1 MKRKTLIRTGLLF
14 MAAVLFTA
22 CSSNDD
28 NKENNGT
35 DDGKKVNIA
44 KAVTF
49 KVDFADYNAEQE
61 VGVTRAGNQE
71 EKIGRQ
77 VIGLGNGILAQCTLQ
92 RDTTKQLKTI
102 ATRAL
107 PDDTYTMLAYDVATH
122 TLRGELIGNVVG
134 GVFRYSSFGAIEI
147 PAGTYDFVLFNSKVS
162 RSGNLLT
169 VTRVNAG
176 DALIGRTTGK
186 VIPASPY
193 NQLVTFTMK
202 HVAAKVKVKLTGYMQ
217 FSAGIK
223 ATLASVNATDVP
235 SSSIYDASTGTW
247 SLGTGAATTDN
258 LTYGGSQ
265 FGGAI
270 TPGLGRTS
278 FIAASSEDAFF
289 MPSTDVSKL
298 KLTFTA
304 GTIYNQNMTNTSL
317 TFAPKTPLQL
327 DQNGSYVLNVKLMY
341 RFLYLMSDG
350 TRGFIDKT
358 TFGGGTKTPIAVV
371 VSQSRHMAVALENA
385 GGADAT
391 YAWTSMSY
399 ATWHGTFPG
408 KVNLWFLHNKTVL
421 NEDINISFF
430 VLENGNSVTWDAAES
445 RDNTTIKGNDT
456 RFPAFYAAGH
466 YTPTLPTGVNLTGKM
481 VGKKWYLAALGE
493 WKYVCS
499 ALGFGETAD
508 LLTNKN
514 TCRWQATLAHAAFTQ
529 VGGTSIVAKKIYW
542 SSTELKFLPR
552 PDCCRLGAALDL
564 SHLPVR
570 IYFGGGRYN
579 TMKELNQG
587 YTVRPFIIYD
597 E

>member
-14 MAAVLFTA
+14 IAAVLFTA

-44 KAVTF
+44 NAVTF
-49 KVDFADYNAEQE
+49 KVDFADYNAERE

-169 VTRVNAG
+169 VTRANAG

-186 VIPASPY
+186 VIPASPQH
-193 NQLVTFTMK
+193 QLVSFTMK
-202 HVAAKVKVKLTGYMQ
+202 HVAAKVKVKLTGYMK
-217 FSAGIK
+217 FSGIA

-258 LTYGGSQ
+258 LTYGVSQ
-265 FGGAI
+265 NGPLIPRVGYLQVA
-270 TPGLGRTS
+270 TAT
-278 FIAASSEDAFF
+278 EDAFF

-304 GTIYNQNMTNTSL
+304 GTIYNQNMTNASL
-317 TFAPKTPLQL
+317 TFAPKTALQL
-327 DQNGSYVLNVKLMY
+327 EQNGSYVLNVNLMY

-371 VSQSRHMAVALENA
+371 VSQSKHLAVALEDA
-385 GGADAT
+385 GGGTKYRWTTRAYDRPAGNFYNLSNKSHYLP
-391 YAWTSMSY
+391 YASFNY
-399 ATWHGTFPG
+399 AQAYAMEGG
-408 KVNLWFLHNKTVL
+408 YA
-421 NEDINISFF
+421 
-430 VLENGNSVTWDAAES
+430 VTWDAAAS
-445 RDNTTIKGNDT
+445 RDNTTIKGDRT
-456 RFPAFYAAGH
+456 DFPAFYAAGH

-481 VGKKWYLAALGE
+481 VGKKWFLPAFGE
-493 WKYVCS
+493 WKYVYT
-499 ALGFGETAD
+499 ALGFGDPAR
-508 LLTNKN
+508 LIGPSV
-514 TCRWQATLAHAAFTQ
+514 RWSGVLANSAFTQ
-529 VGGTSIVAKKIYW
+529 VGGGSLIDINAYRWTCLETVEHDGLTCFYIPTINHPGNV
-542 SSTELKFLPR
+542 
-552 PDCCRLGAALDL
+552 
-564 SHLPVR
+564 VR
-570 IYFGGGRYN
+570 IRLMNSIYSAVC
-579 TMKELNQG
+579 L
-587 YTVRPFIIYD
+587 VRPFIIYD

>member
-1 MKRKTLIRTGLLF
+1 MKIKRLTDCFLLLL
-14 MAAVLFTA
+14 AAGILAA

-61 VGVTRAGNQE
+61 VGVTRAGKQE

-107 PDDTYTMLAYDVATH
+107 PDDTYTMLAYDHTTH
-122 TLRGELIGNVVG
+122 AFCGTMSGTVTGGN
-134 GVFRYSSFGAIEI
+134 FRYAGYESIEI

-169 VTRVNAG
+169 VTRANAG

-202 HVAAKVKVKLTGYMQ
+202 HVAAKVKVKLTGYMK
-217 FSAGIK
+217 FSAGIA

-247 SLGTGAATTDN
+247 SLGTGAATSDA
-258 LTYGGSQ
+258 LTYGASQ
-265 FGGAI
+265 FGPMI
-270 TPGLGRTS
+270 PQFGRLEVAT
-278 FIAASSEDAFF
+278 ATEDAFF

-327 DQNGSYVLNVKLMY
+327 DQNGSYVLNINLMY

-350 TRGFIDKT
+350 SRGLIDKT

-371 VSQSRHMAVALENA
+371 VSRSKHLAVALENA
-385 GGADAT
+385 GGGTKYRWTNRAYEWGGGFGGSGGYYRSNKSHYLPRVSFNYTQAYT
-391 YAWTSMSY
+391 MEGGYA
-399 ATWHGTFPG
+399 
-408 KVNLWFLHNKTVL
+408 
-421 NEDINISFF
+421 
-430 VLENGNSVTWDAAES
+430 VTWDAAAS
-445 RDNTTIKGNDT
+445 RDNTTIKGDRT
-456 RFPAFYAAGH
+456 DFPAFYAAGH

-481 VGKKWYLAALGE
+481 VGKKWFLAAPGE
-493 WKYVCS
+493 WRYVYT
-499 ALGFGETAD
+499 ALGFGDPAQLTKATA
-508 LLTNKN
+508 
-514 TCRWQATLAHAAFTQ
+514 RWSAPLANSAFIQ
-529 VGGTSIVAKKIYW
+529 VGGSRIGPYHWTSLEVVESDGLICGYVSAINCGYNAIQLLPTRNIY
-542 SSTELKFLPR
+542 SDICL
-552 PDCCRLGAALDL
+552 
-564 SHLPVR
+564 
-570 IYFGGGRYN
+570 
-579 TMKELNQG
+579 
-587 YTVRPFIIYD
+587 VRPFIIYD

>member
-14 MAAVLFTA
+14 IAAVLFTA
-22 CSSNDD
+22 CSSSNDD

-169 VTRVNAG
+169 VTRANAG

-202 HVAAKVKVKLTGYMQ
+202 HVAAKVKVKLTGYTP
-217 FSAGIK
+217 FSAGIA

-258 LTYGGSQ
+258 LTYGASQ
-265 FGGAI
+265 NGTMIPQLGTPQVATAI
-270 TPGLGRTS
+270 
-278 FIAASSEDAFF
+278 EDAFF

-304 GTIYNQNMTNTSL
+304 GTIYNQNMMNTSL
-317 TFAPKTPLQL
+317 TFTPKTPLQL

-385 GGADAT
+385 GGGTKYRWTDRAYDWNIGMGHGYYCSNKSHYLHRTSPYNFTQA
-391 YAWTSMSY
+391 YAMEGGY
-399 ATWHGTFPG
+399 A
-408 KVNLWFLHNKTVL
+408 
-421 NEDINISFF
+421 
-430 VLENGNSVTWDAAES
+430 VTWDAAAS
-445 RDNTTIKGNDT
+445 RDNTTIKANRTD
-456 RFPAFYAAGH
+456 FPAFYAAGH

-481 VGKKWYLAALGE
+481 VGKKWFLPAPGE
-493 WKYVCS
+493 WRYVYT
-499 ALGFGETAD
+499 ALGFGDPAQ
-508 LLTNKN
+508 LTKSAA
-514 TCRWQATLAHAAFTQ
+514 RWSGTLANSAFMQ
-529 VGGTSIVAKKIYW
+529 VGGSHINAYQWTTLETPIAADLNCGYVTAINCGYGAIALNPYMNIY
-542 SSTELKFLPR
+542 SAVCL
-552 PDCCRLGAALDL
+552 
-564 SHLPVR
+564 
-570 IYFGGGRYN
+570 
-579 TMKELNQG
+579 
-587 YTVRPFIIYD
+587 VRPFIIYD

>member
-1 MKRKTLIRTGLLF
+1 MKIKRLTDCFLLLL
-14 MAAVLFTA
+14 AAGMLVA

-77 VIGLGNGILAQCTLQ
+77 ILDLGNGILAQCTLQ

-169 VTRVNAG
+169 VTRANAG

-202 HVAAKVKVKLTGYMQ
+202 HVAAKVKVKLTGYM
-217 FSAGIK
+217 AP
-223 ATLASVNATDVP
+223 SVTTKLESINTTDVP

-247 SLGTGAATTDN
+247 SLGTGAATSDN
-258 LTYGGSQ
+258 LTYGTSQ
-265 FGGAI
+265 
-270 TPGLGRTS
+270 
-278 FIAASSEDAFF
+278 AAPYIGKPNVYTISNEAFF

-298 KLTFTA
+298 KLTFTGGKVYKQDVTGA
-304 GTIYNQNMTNTSL
+304 SMVFT
-317 TFAPKTPLQL
+317 PKTPLQL
-327 DQNGSYVLNVKLMY
+327 DMNGSYVLNVKLYY

-350 TRGFIDKT
+350 TTGFIDKT
-358 TFGGGTKTPIAVV
+358 TFGDAPAATAKTPIAVV
-371 VSQSRHMAVALENA
+371 LSQTKHMAMALKDANNGTRLAWCSNSSWAYQRTSVHTVSNPQAAISTAPTSGFDETWNASYSTIGVKASNSNLYAFNVAVNYNPGVTYTGTPALQWYLPSLSDWAVAFEVLGHCNKSDFAQVSQNYHWDVILFRLAFLQTGNA
-385 GGADAT
+385 E
-391 YAWTSMSY
+391 
-399 ATWHGTFPG
+399 
-408 KVNLWFLHNKTVL
+408 TVV
-421 NEDINISFF
+421 DRS
-430 VLENGNSVTWDAAES
+430 
-445 RDNTTIKGNDT
+445 
-456 RFPAFYAAGH
+456 
-466 YTPTLPTGVNLTGKM
+466 
-481 VGKKWYLAALGE
+481 
-493 WKYVCS
+493 
-499 ALGFGETAD
+499 
-508 LLTNKN
+508 
-514 TCRWQATLAHAAFTQ
+514 
-529 VGGTSIVAKKIYW
+529 YW
-542 SSTELKFLPR
+542 SSTEFTDPKHVGVVR
-552 PDCCRLGAALDL
+552 RGVYIRLFKSDDLD
-564 SHLPVR
+564 SHKLYVHRVR
-570 IYFGGGRYN
+570 AFVKY
-579 TMKELNQG
+579 
-587 YTVRPFIIYD
+587 
-597 E
+597 

>member
-14 MAAVLFTA
+14 MAAVLLTA

-122 TLRGELIGNVVG
+122 TLRGELVGNVVG

-169 VTRVNAG
+169 VTRANAG

-202 HVAAKVKVKLTGYMQ
+202 HVAAKVKVKLTGYTS
-217 FSAGIK
+217 FPAGIA

-247 SLGTGAATTDN
+247 SLGTGAATTNN

-265 FGGAI
+265 QGPLIPQVGWFQVA
-270 TPGLGRTS
+270 TAT
-278 FIAASSEDAFF
+278 EDAFF

-298 KLTFTA
+298 KLSFTA
-304 GTIYNQNMTNTSL
+304 GSIYNLNVAGKSL

-341 RFLYLMSDG
+341 NFLYLMSDG
-350 TRGFIDKT
+350 TRGLIDKT

-371 VSQSRHMAVALENA
+371 VSQSKHLAVALEDA
-385 GGADAT
+385 GGGTKYLWSNRAYEFSAGFGGGHGYYRSNKSHYLPRASFN
-391 YAWTSMSY
+391 YAQAY
-399 ATWHGTFPG
+399 AMEGG
-408 KVNLWFLHNKTVL
+408 YA
-421 NEDINISFF
+421 
-430 VLENGNSVTWDAAES
+430 VTWDAAAS
-445 RDNTTIKGNDT
+445 RDNTTIKGDRT
-456 RFPAFYAAGH
+456 DFPAFYAAGH

-481 VGKKWYLAALGE
+481 VGKKWFLPAPGE
-493 WKYVCS
+493 WRYVYT
-499 ALGFGETAD
+499 ALGFGDPAQ
-508 LLTNKN
+508 LTKSSAL
-514 TCRWQATLAHAAFTQ
+514 WSGTLANSAFMQ
-529 VGGTSIVAKKIYW
+529 VGGSPIRGNNYYWTCLETVRSDGLKCDLLVAIRCTFNLISLLPTKSIYSDVC
-542 SSTELKFLPR
+542 L
-552 PDCCRLGAALDL
+552 
-564 SHLPVR
+564 
-570 IYFGGGRYN
+570 
-579 TMKELNQG
+579 
-587 YTVRPFIIYD
+587 VRPFIIYD

>member
-92 RDTTKQLKTI
+92 RDTTKRLKTI

-169 VTRVNAG
+169 VTRANAG

-202 HVAAKVKVKLTGYMQ
+202 HVAAKVKVKLTGYMP
-217 FSAGIK
+217 FSGIA
-223 ATLASVNATDVP
+223 ATLAPVNATDVP

-247 SLGTGAATTDN
+247 SLGTGAATSDA
-258 LTYGGSQ
+258 LTYGASQDGSMIPQ
-265 FGGAI
+265 
-270 TPGLGRTS
+270 LGKPQVAT
-278 FIAASSEDAFF
+278 ATEDAFF

-327 DQNGSYVLNVKLMY
+327 DQNGSYVLNINLMY

-371 VSQSRHMAVALENA
+371 VSQSKHLAVALENA
-385 GGADAT
+385 GGGTKYRWTNRAYDWNTGMGGHGYYCSNKSHYLHRTSPYNYTQA
-391 YAWTSMSY
+391 YAMEGGY
-399 ATWHGTFPG
+399 A
-408 KVNLWFLHNKTVL
+408 
-421 NEDINISFF
+421 
-430 VLENGNSVTWDAAES
+430 VTWDAAAS
-445 RDNTTIKGNDT
+445 RDNTTIKANRTD
-456 RFPAFYAAGH
+456 FPAFYAAGH

-481 VGKKWYLAALGE
+481 VGKKWFLAAPGE
-493 WKYVCS
+493 WKYVYT
-499 ALGFGETAD
+499 ALGFGDPAR
-508 LLTNKN
+508 LTIGGGH
-514 TCRWQATLAHAAFTQ
+514 WSGTLVNSAFMQ
-529 VGGTSIVAKKIYW
+529 VGGSVIGGAPQWTTLETPIAANLNCAYVVAISSGYNIMVLKPYMIIY
-542 SSTELKFLPR
+542 SDVCL
-552 PDCCRLGAALDL
+552 
-564 SHLPVR
+564 
-570 IYFGGGRYN
+570 
-579 TMKELNQG
+579 
-587 YTVRPFIIYD
+587 VRPFIIYD

>member
-14 MAAVLFTA
+14 MAAALFTA

-49 KVDFADYNAEQE
+49 KVDFADYNVEQE

-169 VTRVNAG
+169 VTRANAG
-176 DALIGRTTGK
+176 DALIGRVTEHT
-186 VIPASPY
+186 ITATPY
-193 NQLVTFTMK
+193 HQTVNFILK
-202 HVAAKVKVKLTGYMQ
+202 HVAAKVKVKLTGYMN
-217 FSAGIK
+217 FSGVA

-247 SLGTGAATTDN
+247 SLGTGAATNDA
-258 LTYGGSQ
+258 LTYGASQ
-265 FGGAI
+265 DGPMI
-270 TPGLGRTS
+270 PQLGKPQVAT
-278 FIAASSEDAFF
+278 ATEDAFF

-304 GTIYNQNMTNTSL
+304 GTIYNQSMTNTSL

-327 DQNGSYVLNVKLMY
+327 DQNGSYVLNINLMY

-371 VSQSRHMAVALENA
+371 VSRSKHLAIALENA
-385 GGADAT
+385 GGGTEYLWTNRAYDDFGAGLYYHSNKSHYLPRASFNYT
-391 YAWTSMSY
+391 QAYAMEGGY
-399 ATWHGTFPG
+399 A
-408 KVNLWFLHNKTVL
+408 
-421 NEDINISFF
+421 I
-430 VLENGNSVTWDAAES
+430 TWDAAAS
-445 RDNTTIKGNDT
+445 RDNTTIKGDRT
-456 RFPAFYAAGH
+456 DFPAFYAAGH

-481 VGKKWYLAALGE
+481 VGKKWFLAAPGE
-493 WKYVCS
+493 WRYVYT
-499 ALGFGETAD
+499 ALGFGDPAQ
-508 LLTNKN
+508 LTKPVVH
-514 TCRWQATLAHAAFTQ
+514 WSGALANSAFIQ
-529 VGGTSIVAKKIYW
+529 VGGSHIIGFYWTTLETVESDGLRCYYISAMRCTYNAILLVLTRNIY
-542 SSTELKFLPR
+542 SGVCL
-552 PDCCRLGAALDL
+552 
-564 SHLPVR
+564 
-570 IYFGGGRYN
+570 
-579 TMKELNQG
+579 
-587 YTVRPFIIYD
+587 VRPFIIYD

>member
-14 MAAVLFTA
+14 MAAVLLTA

-169 VTRVNAG
+169 VTRANAG

-202 HVAAKVKVKLTGYMQ
+202 HVAAKVKVKLSGYMG
-217 FSAGIK
+217 FSAGIA

-247 SLGTGAATTDN
+247 SLGTGAATTNN
-258 LTYGGSQ
+258 LTYGVSQ
-265 FGGAI
+265 QGPLIPQVGWLQVATAI
-270 TPGLGRTS
+270 
-278 FIAASSEDAFF
+278 EDAFF

-304 GTIYNQNMTNTSL
+304 GTIYNQSMTNTSL

-341 RFLYLMSDG
+341 NFLYLMSDG
-350 TRGFIDKT
+350 TRGLIDKT

-371 VSQSRHMAVALENA
+371 VSRSKHLAVALEDA
-385 GGADAT
+385 GGGTKYLWTNRAYEWST
-391 YAWTSMSY
+391 GWGGHGYYRSNKSHYLPHTPFNYAQAY
-399 ATWHGTFPG
+399 AMEGG
-408 KVNLWFLHNKTVL
+408 YA
-421 NEDINISFF
+421 
-430 VLENGNSVTWDAAES
+430 VTWDAAAS
-445 RDNTTIKGNDT
+445 RDNTTIKGDRT
-456 RFPAFYAAGH
+456 DFPAFYAAGH

-481 VGKKWYLAALGE
+481 VGKKWFLPAPGE
-493 WKYVCS
+493 WRYVYT
-499 ALGFGETAD
+499 ALGFGDPAQ
-508 LLTNKN
+508 LTKSIVH
-514 TCRWQATLAHAAFTQ
+514 WSGTLANSAFMQ
-529 VGGTSIVAKKIYW
+529 VGGSPIRGNGYYWTCLETVRSDGLKCDNLVAIRCTYGSITLIPTKNIY
-542 SSTELKFLPR
+542 SDVCF
-552 PDCCRLGAALDL
+552 
-564 SHLPVR
+564 
-570 IYFGGGRYN
+570 
-579 TMKELNQG
+579 
-587 YTVRPFIIYD
+587 VRPFIIYD

>member
-1 MKRKTLIRTGLLF
+1 MKIKRLTDCFLLLL
-14 MAAVLFTA
+14 AAGMLVA

-122 TLRGELIGNVVG
+122 TLRGELVGNVVG

-169 VTRVNAG
+169 VTRANAG

-202 HVAAKVKVKLTGYMQ
+202 HVAAKVKVKLTGYMP
-217 FSAGIK
+217 ATGVT

-235 SSSIYDASTGTW
+235 SSSVYDASTGTW
-247 SLGTGAATTDN
+247 SLGTGAATSDA
-258 LTYGGSQ
+258 LTYGVSQ
-265 FGGAI
+265 QSPI
-270 TPGLGRTS
+270 IPGVGRTYTANS
-278 FIAASSEDAFF
+278 TEDAFF

-298 KLTFTA
+298 KLSFTA
-304 GTIYNQNMTNTSL
+304 GNIYNLNVAGKSL

-327 DQNGSYVLNVKLMY
+327 DQNGSYVLNINLMY

-350 TRGFIDKT
+350 STGFIEKT
-358 TFGGGTKTPIAVV
+358 TFGGAPAATAKTPIAVV
-371 VSQSRHMAVALENA
+371 ISQSKHMAVAL
-385 GGADAT
+385 
-391 YAWTSMSY
+391 
-399 ATWHGTFPG
+399 
-408 KVNLWFLHNKTVL
+408 KTV
-421 NEDINISFF
+421 N
-430 VLENGNSVTWDAAES
+430 NGALMGWCDNDYYSTRANTYSYPTKAAAAAGPSGFEETWNAAYS
-445 RDNTTIKGNDT
+445 KVGVKANNGYYY
-456 RFPAFYAAGH
+456 AFYAAAH
-466 YTPTLPTGVNLTGKM
+466 YDPGITYTGTPALQ
-481 VGKKWYLAALGE
+481 WYLPSMSDWAVAHE
-493 WKYVCS
+493 V
-499 ALGFGETAD
+499 LGFGD
-508 LLTNKN
+508 KSVF
-514 TCRWQATLAHAAFTQ
+514 ATTGTWYTGLFSSAFIQ
-529 VGGTSIVAKKIYW
+529 VGANITPDGGAMAQGFWTSTEATSISHIFGVYIAGNNFSSRTFAKSATVDK
-542 SSTELKFLPR
+542 KRVLPF
-552 PDCCRLGAALDL
+552 
-564 SHLPVR
+564 VK
-570 IYFGGGRYN
+570 Y
-579 TMKELNQG
+579 
-587 YTVRPFIIYD
+587 
-597 E
+597 

>member
-1 MKRKTLIRTGLLF
+1 MKIKRLTDCFLLLL
-14 MAAVLFTA
+14 AAGMLVA

-169 VTRVNAG
+169 VTRANAG

-202 HVAAKVKVKLTGYMQ
+202 HVAAKVKVKLTGYMG
-217 FSAGIK
+217 FSGIA

-258 LTYGGSQ
+258 LTYGASQ
-265 FGGAI
+265 NGTMIPQLGTPQVATAI
-270 TPGLGRTS
+270 
-278 FIAASSEDAFF
+278 EDAFF

-304 GTIYNQNMTNTSL
+304 GTIYNQNMMNTSL
-317 TFAPKTPLQL
+317 TFTPKTPLQL

-385 GGADAT
+385 GGGTKYRWTDRAYDWNIGMGHGYYCSNKSHYLHRTSPYNFTQA
-391 YAWTSMSY
+391 YAMEGGY
-399 ATWHGTFPG
+399 A
-408 KVNLWFLHNKTVL
+408 
-421 NEDINISFF
+421 
-430 VLENGNSVTWDAAES
+430 VTWDAAAS
-445 RDNTTIKGNDT
+445 RDNTTIKANRTD
-456 RFPAFYAAGH
+456 FPAFYAAGH

-481 VGKKWYLAALGE
+481 VGKKWFLPAPGE
-493 WKYVCS
+493 WRYVYT
-499 ALGFGETAD
+499 ALGFGDPAQ
-508 LLTNKN
+508 LTKSAA
-514 TCRWQATLAHAAFTQ
+514 RWSGTLANSAFMQ
-529 VGGTSIVAKKIYW
+529 VGGSHINAYQWTTLETPIAADLNCGYVTAINCGYGAIALNPYMNIY
-542 SSTELKFLPR
+542 SAVCL
-552 PDCCRLGAALDL
+552 
-564 SHLPVR
+564 
-570 IYFGGGRYN
+570 
-579 TMKELNQG
+579 
-587 YTVRPFIIYD
+587 VRPFIIYD

>member
-1 MKRKTLIRTGLLF
+1 MKIKRLTDCFLLLL
-14 MAAVLFTA
+14 AAGILAA

-44 KAVTF
+44 NAVTF

-77 VIGLGNGILAQCTLQ
+77 ILDLGNGILAQCTLQ

-102 ATRAL
+102 ATRTL
-107 PDDTYTMLAYDVATH
+107 PDDTYTMLAYDHTTH
-122 TLRGELIGNVVG
+122 AFCGTMSGTVTGGN
-134 GVFRYSSFGAIEI
+134 FRYAGYESIEI

-169 VTRVNAG
+169 VTRANAG

-202 HVAAKVKVKLTGYMQ
+202 HVAAKVKVKLTGYMK
-217 FSAGIK
+217 FSGIA

-247 SLGTGAATTDN
+247 SLGTSAATNDA
-258 LTYGGSQ
+258 LTYGASQLQAVIPNVGSLSV
-265 FGGAI
+265 A
-270 TPGLGRTS
+270 TAT
-278 FIAASSEDAFF
+278 EDAFF

-327 DQNGSYVLNVKLMY
+327 DQNGSYVLNVNLMY

-350 TRGFIDKT
+350 TRGLIDKT

-371 VSQSRHMAVALENA
+371 VSRSKHLAVALEDA
-385 GGADAT
+385 GGGTKYRWTNRAYDYTSGWLGSAKGYYRSNKSHYLPRASYNYT
-391 YAWTSMSY
+391 QAYAMEGGY
-399 ATWHGTFPG
+399 A
-408 KVNLWFLHNKTVL
+408 
-421 NEDINISFF
+421 
-430 VLENGNSVTWDAAES
+430 VTWDAAAS
-445 RDNTTIKGNDT
+445 RDNTTIKGDRT
-456 RFPAFYAAGH
+456 DFPAFYAAGH

-481 VGKKWYLAALGE
+481 VGKKWFLPALGDM
-493 WKYVCS
+493 KYIYT
-499 ALGFGETAD
+499 ALGLGD
-508 LLTNKN
+508 PSLLTTWNQVVYN
-514 TCRWQATLAHAAFTQ
+514 GFLANAAFVQ
-529 VGGTSIVAKKIYW
+529 VGGSLMIQGFPVYW
-542 SSTELKFLPR
+542 TSTELYNGNVGEYAIGIRFRQRFTLEKSTAVNFFLR
-552 PDCCRLGAALDL
+552 ANL
-564 SHLPVR
+564 
-570 IYFGGGRYN
+570 
-579 TMKELNQG
+579 
-587 YTVRPFIIYD
+587 VRPFIIYD

>member
-28 NKENNGT
+28 NKENNRT

-169 VTRVNAG
+169 VTRANAG

-202 HVAAKVKVKLTGYMQ
+202 HVAAKVKVKLSGYMG
-217 FSAGIK
+217 FSAGIA

-247 SLGTGAATTDN
+247 SLGTGAATTNN
-258 LTYGGSQ
+258 LTYGVSQ
-265 FGGAI
+265 QGPLIPQVGWFQVATAI
-270 TPGLGRTS
+270 
-278 FIAASSEDAFF
+278 EDAFF

-298 KLTFTA
+298 KLSFTA
-304 GTIYNQNMTNTSL
+304 GSIYNLNVAGKSL

-341 RFLYLMSDG
+341 NFLYLMSDG
-350 TRGFIDKT
+350 TRGLIDKT

-371 VSQSRHMAVALENA
+371 LSRSKHLAVALEDA
-385 GGADAT
+385 GGGTKYLWSNRAYEFSAGFGGGHGYYRSNKSHYLPRESFNFT
-391 YAWTSMSY
+391 QAYAMEGGY
-399 ATWHGTFPG
+399 A
-408 KVNLWFLHNKTVL
+408 
-421 NEDINISFF
+421 
-430 VLENGNSVTWDAAES
+430 VTWDAAAS
-445 RDNTTIKGNDT
+445 RDNTTIKGDRT
-456 RFPAFYAAGH
+456 DFPAFYAAGH
-466 YTPTLPTGVNLTGKM
+466 YTPTLPTSVNLTGKM
-481 VGKKWYLAALGE
+481 VGKKWFLPAPGE
-493 WKYVCS
+493 WRYVYT
-499 ALGFGETAD
+499 ALGFGDPAQ
-508 LLTNKN
+508 LTKSSAH
-514 TCRWQATLAHAAFTQ
+514 WSGTLANSAFMQ
-529 VGGTSIVAKKIYW
+529 VGGSPIRGNNYYWTCLETVRSDGLKCDLLVAIRCAFNSITLLPTKSIY
-542 SSTELKFLPR
+542 SDVCL
-552 PDCCRLGAALDL
+552 
-564 SHLPVR
+564 
-570 IYFGGGRYN
+570 
-579 TMKELNQG
+579 
-587 YTVRPFIIYD
+587 VRPFIIYD

>member
-92 RDTTKQLKTI
+92 RDTTKQLQTI

-169 VTRVNAG
+169 VTRANAG

-202 HVAAKVKVKLTGYMQ
+202 HVAAKVKVKLTGYTP
-217 FSAGIK
+217 FSAGIA

-258 LTYGGSQ
+258 LTYGASAGI
-265 FGGAI
+265 FGQPSS
-270 TPGLGRTS
+270 TTS
-278 FIAASSEDAFF
+278 TEDAFF

-298 KLTFTA
+298 KLSFTA
-304 GTIYNQNMTNTSL
+304 GSIYNLNVVGKSL

-341 RFLYLMSDG
+341 NFLYLMSDG
-350 TRGFIDKT
+350 SRGLIAET

-371 VSQSRHMAVALENA
+371 VSRSKHLAVALENA
-385 GGADAT
+385 GGGTKYLWTNRAKDYSFGMGQWG
-391 YAWTSMSY
+391 YARTNKYVAVALNSPNPIQAY
-399 ATWHGTFPG
+399 A
-408 KVNLWFLHNKTVL
+408 
-421 NEDINISFF
+421 
-430 VLENGNSVTWDAAES
+430 LEGGYSVTWDASAS
-445 RDNTTIKGNDT
+445 MDNTTIKGNRTD
-456 RFPAFYAAGH
+456 FPAFYAAGH

-481 VGKKWYLAALGE
+481 VGKKWFLPALGDMKYIYTALGLGDPSLLTTWNQVVYNGYLA
-493 WKYVCS
+493 
-499 ALGFGETAD
+499 
-508 LLTNKN
+508 N
-514 TCRWQATLAHAAFTQ
+514 AAFLQ
-529 VGGTSIVAKKIYW
+529 VGGSLMIQGTPIYW
-542 SSTELKFLPR
+542 TSTELYNGNIGEHAIGIKFR
-552 PDCCRLGAALDL
+552 
-564 SHLPVR
+564 
-570 IYFGGGRYN
+570 
-579 TMKELNQG
+579 QG
-587 YTVRPFIIYD
+587 FMLEKSTGVNFYLRANLVRPFIIYD

>member
-1 MKRKTLIRTGLLF
+1 MKIKRLTDCFLLLL
-14 MAAVLFTA
+14 AAGMLVA

-169 VTRVNAG
+169 VTRANAG

-202 HVAAKVKVKLTGYMQ
+202 HVAAKVKVKLTGYMN
-217 FSAGIK
+217 FPAGIA

-247 SLGTGAATTDN
+247 SLGTGAATSDA
-258 LTYGGSQ
+258 LTYGASQ
-265 FGGAI
+265 FQA
-270 TPGLGRTS
+270 TPNVGRLSVAT
-278 FIAASSEDAFF
+278 ATEDAFF

-327 DQNGSYVLNVKLMY
+327 DQNGSYVLNINLMY

-350 TRGFIDKT
+350 TRGLIDKT

-371 VSQSRHMAVALENA
+371 VSRSKHLAVALEDA
-385 GGADAT
+385 GGGTKYRWTTRAYDRPAGNFYNHSNKSHYLP
-391 YAWTSMSY
+391 YASFNY
-399 ATWHGTFPG
+399 AQAYAMEGG
-408 KVNLWFLHNKTVL
+408 YA
-421 NEDINISFF
+421 
-430 VLENGNSVTWDAAES
+430 VTWDAAAS
-445 RDNTTIKGNDT
+445 RDNITIKADRT
-456 RFPAFYAAGH
+456 DFPAFYAAGH

-481 VGKKWYLAALGE
+481 VGKKWFLPAPGE
-493 WKYVCS
+493 WKYVYT
-499 ALGFGETAD
+499 ALGFGDPAN
-508 LLTNKN
+508 LKAAGGA
-514 TCRWQATLAHAAFTQ
+514 RWSGTLAYSAFIQ
-529 VGGTSIVAKKIYW
+529 VGGSFTADNHWTTLETPIAADLNCGYVTAINCGYNRIVLKPYMNIY
-542 SSTELKFLPR
+542 SDVCL
-552 PDCCRLGAALDL
+552 
-564 SHLPVR
+564 
-570 IYFGGGRYN
+570 
-579 TMKELNQG
+579 
-587 YTVRPFIIYD
+587 VRPFIIYD

>member
-28 NKENNGT
+28 TKENNGT

-77 VIGLGNGILAQCTLQ
+77 ILDLGNGILAQCTLQ

-169 VTRVNAG
+169 VTRANAG

-202 HVAAKVKVKLTGYMQ
+202 HVAAKVKVQLTGYTS
-217 FSAGIK
+217 FPAGIA

-235 SSSIYDASTGTW
+235 STSIYDASTGTW
-247 SLGTGAATTDN
+247 SLGTGAATSDA
-258 LTYGGSQ
+258 LTYGASQ
-265 FGGAI
+265 LQTR
-270 TPGLGRTS
+270 TPHVGRLSVAT
-278 FIAASSEDAFF
+278 ATEDAFF

-298 KLTFTA
+298 KLSFTA
-304 GTIYNQNMTNTSL
+304 GNIYNLNMAGKSL

-327 DQNGSYVLNVKLMY
+327 DQNGSYVLNINLMF

-350 TRGFIDKT
+350 STGFIEKT
-358 TFGGGTKTPIAVV
+358 TFGGAPAATAKTPIAVV
-371 VSQSRHMAVALENA
+371 ISQSKHMAVALKTANNGALMGWCDNDYYSTRANTYSYPTKAAAAAGPSGFEETWNA
-385 GGADAT
+385 A
-391 YAWTSMSY
+391 YS
-399 ATWHGTFPG
+399 
-408 KVNLWFLHNKTVL
+408 KVGVKAN
-421 NEDINISFF
+421 
-430 VLENGNSVTWDAAES
+430 NGYYY
-445 RDNTTIKGNDT
+445 
-456 RFPAFYAAGH
+456 AFYAAAH
-466 YTPTLPTGVNLTGKM
+466 YDPGITYTGTPALQ
-481 VGKKWYLAALGE
+481 WYLPSMSDWAVAYE
-493 WKYVCS
+493 V
-499 ALGFGETAD
+499 LGFGDKSAF
-508 LLTNKN
+508 
-514 TCRWQATLAHAAFTQ
+514 ATTGPWYTGLFSSAFIQ
-529 VGGTSIVAKKIYW
+529 VGANITPGLADMYYGFWTSTEATSINNIFGVYIAGNHFSSRTFSKSATVDKKRV
-542 SSTELKFLPR
+542 LPF
-552 PDCCRLGAALDL
+552 
-564 SHLPVR
+564 VK
-570 IYFGGGRYN
+570 Y
-579 TMKELNQG
+579 
-587 YTVRPFIIYD
+587 
-597 E
+597 

>member
-61 VGVTRAGNQE
+61 VGVTRANNEE

-77 VIGLGNGILAQCTLQ
+77 VLDLGNGILAQCTLQ

-122 TLRGELIGNVVG
+122 TLRGELVGNVVG

-169 VTRVNAG
+169 VTRANAG

-202 HVAAKVKVKLTGYMQ
+202 HVAAKVKVKLM
-217 FSAGIK
+217 SHMPPLGI
-223 ATLASVNATDVP
+223 ATTLASINATDVP

-247 SLGTGAATTDN
+247 SLGTGAATSDA
-258 LTYGGSQ
+258 LTYGSPQ
-265 FGGAI
+265 HLPFV
-270 TPGLGRTS
+270 PGRPRS
-278 FIAASSEDAFF
+278 YIISNEDAFF

-298 KLTFTA
+298 KLTFTG

-317 TFAPKTPLQL
+317 AFTPKTPLQL
-327 DQNGSYVLNVKLMY
+327 DQNGSYMLTVKFFY

-350 TRGFIDKT
+350 STGFVDKT
-358 TFGGGTKTPIAVV
+358 IFGGAPAATAKTPIAVV
-371 VSQSRHMAVALENA
+371 ISQSKRMAVALQDVANSTKLYWYLANKVQFGQKAYGAYGDWDTPFNTHQATSILDALVARPTSGLEETWNA
-385 GGADAT
+385 
-391 YAWTSMSY
+391 SY
-399 ATWHGTFPG
+399 TTIG
-408 KVNLWFLHNKTVL
+408 K
-421 NEDINISFF
+421 
-430 VLENGNSVTWDAAES
+430 
-445 RDNTTIKGNDT
+445 IKGNDGN
-456 RFPAFYAAGH
+456 FPAFYYAGH
-466 YTPTLPTGVNLTGKM
+466 YDPGVAYTGTPALQ
-481 VGKKWYLAALGE
+481 WYLPSLSD
-493 WKYVCS
+493 YLVMVS
-499 ALGFGETAD
+499 ALGFAD
-508 LLTNKN
+508 ISSIPSNGKISVNGQLL
-514 TCRWQATLAHAAFTQ
+514 RVAFMQ
-529 VGGTSIVAKKIYW
+529 VNGNGRFDINERYT
-542 SSTELKFLPR
+542 STESN
-552 PDCCRLGAALDL
+552 DGAFCGIFRVFTTRVAFFNISLY
-564 SHLPVR
+564 R
-570 IYFGGGRYN
+570 KAIG
-579 TMKELNQG
+579 
-587 YTVRPFIIYD
+587 TVRAFVKY
-597 E
+597 

>member
-1 MKRKTLIRTGLLF
+1 ML
-14 MAAVLFTA
+14 VA

-147 PAGTYDFVLFNSKVS
+147 PASTYDFVLFNSKVS

-169 VTRVNAG
+169 VTRANAG

-202 HVAAKVKVKLTGYMQ
+202 HVAAKVKVKLTGYMK
-217 FSAGIK
+217 FSGIA

-258 LTYGGSQ
+258 LTYGASQ
-265 FGGAI
+265 NGPMIPQLGTPQVATAI
-270 TPGLGRTS
+270 
-278 FIAASSEDAFF
+278 EDAFF

-304 GTIYNQNMTNTSL
+304 GTIYNQNMTNASL
-317 TFAPKTPLQL
+317 TFAPKTALQL
-327 DQNGSYVLNVKLMY
+327 EQNGSYVLNVNLMY

-371 VSQSRHMAVALENA
+371 ISQSRHMAVALENA
-385 GGADAT
+385 GGGTKYRWTDRAYDWNIGMGHGYYCSNKSHYLHRTSPYNFTQA
-391 YAWTSMSY
+391 YAMEGGY
-399 ATWHGTFPG
+399 A
-408 KVNLWFLHNKTVL
+408 
-421 NEDINISFF
+421 
-430 VLENGNSVTWDAAES
+430 VTWDAAAS
-445 RDNTTIKGNDT
+445 RDNTTIKANRTD
-456 RFPAFYAAGH
+456 FPAFYAAGH

-481 VGKKWYLAALGE
+481 VGKKWFLPAPGE
-493 WKYVCS
+493 WRYVYT
-499 ALGFGETAD
+499 ALGFGDPAQ
-508 LLTNKN
+508 LTKSAA
-514 TCRWQATLAHAAFTQ
+514 RWSGTLANSAFMQ
-529 VGGTSIVAKKIYW
+529 VGGSHINAYQWTTLETPIAADLNCGYVTAINCGYGAIALNPYMNIY
-542 SSTELKFLPR
+542 SAVCL
-552 PDCCRLGAALDL
+552 
-564 SHLPVR
+564 
-570 IYFGGGRYN
+570 
-579 TMKELNQG
+579 
-587 YTVRPFIIYD
+587 VRPFIIYD

>member
-1 MKRKTLIRTGLLF
+1 MGLLF

-169 VTRVNAG
+169 VTRANAG

-202 HVAAKVKVKLTGYMQ
+202 HVAAKVKVKLTGYMK

-247 SLGTGAATTDN
+247 SLGTGAATTNN
-258 LTYGGSQ
+258 LTYGVSQ
-265 FGGAI
+265 NGPLIPRVGYLQVA
-270 TPGLGRTS
+270 TAT
-278 FIAASSEDAFF
+278 EDAFF

-304 GTIYNQNMTNTSL
+304 GTIYNQNMTNASL
-317 TFAPKTPLQL
+317 TFAPKTALQL
-327 DQNGSYVLNVKLMY
+327 EQNGSYVLNVNLMY

-371 VSQSRHMAVALENA
+371 VSQSKHLAVALEDA
-385 GGADAT
+385 GGGTKYRWTTRAYDRPAGNFYNHSNKSHYLP
-391 YAWTSMSY
+391 YASFNY
-399 ATWHGTFPG
+399 AQAYAMEGG
-408 KVNLWFLHNKTVL
+408 YA
-421 NEDINISFF
+421 
-430 VLENGNSVTWDAAES
+430 VTWDAAAS
-445 RDNTTIKGNDT
+445 TDNTTIKGDRT
-456 RFPAFYAAGH
+456 DFPAFYAAGH

-481 VGKKWYLAALGE
+481 VGKKWFLPAFGE
-493 WKYVCS
+493 WKYVYT
-499 ALGFGETAD
+499 ALGFGDPAQ
-508 LLTNKN
+508 LTKSAV
-514 TCRWQATLAHAAFTQ
+514 RWSGVLANSAFTQ
-529 VGGTSIVAKKIYW
+529 VGGSLI
-542 SSTELKFLPR
+542 
-552 PDCCRLGAALDL
+552 DL
-564 SHLPVR
+564 NAYRWTCLETVEHDGLTCFYIPTINHPGNVVR
-570 IYFGGGRYN
+570 IRLMNSIYSAVC
-579 TMKELNQG
+579 L
-587 YTVRPFIIYD
+587 VRPFIIYD

>member
-14 MAAVLFTA
+14 MAAALFTA

-77 VIGLGNGILAQCTLQ
+77 ILDLGNGILAQCTLQ

-169 VTRVNAG
+169 VTRANAG

-202 HVAAKVKVKLTGYMQ
+202 HVAAKVKVKITGYTQ

-258 LTYGGSQ
+258 LTYGASQ
-265 FGGAI
+265 NGGGVVPGFGP
-270 TPGLGRTS
+270 TL

-391 YAWTSMSY
+391 YAWTSIPHQ
-399 ATWHGTFPG
+399 TWHGTFPN
-408 KVNLWFLHNKTVL
+408 KVYLWDLHNKTVL

-445 RDNTTIKGNDT
+445 TDNTTIKGNDT

-481 VGKKWYLAALGE
+481 VGKKWYLAALG
-493 WKYVCS
+493 
-499 ALGFGETAD
+499 
-508 LLTNKN
+508 
-514 TCRWQATLAHAAFTQ
+514 
-529 VGGTSIVAKKIYW
+529 
-542 SSTELKFLPR
+542 
-552 PDCCRLGAALDL
+552 
-564 SHLPVR
+564 
-570 IYFGGGRYN
+570 
-579 TMKELNQG
+579 
-587 YTVRPFIIYD
+587 
-597 E
+597 

>member
-1 MKRKTLIRTGLLF
+1 M
-14 MAAVLFTA
+14 
-22 CSSNDD
+22 
-28 NKENNGT
+28 
-35 DDGKKVNIA
+35 
-44 KAVTF
+44 
-49 KVDFADYNAEQE
+49 
-61 VGVTRAGNQE
+61 
-71 EKIGRQ
+71 
-77 VIGLGNGILAQCTLQ
+77 
-92 RDTTKQLKTI
+92 
-102 ATRAL
+102 
-107 PDDTYTMLAYDVATH
+107 
-122 TLRGELIGNVVG
+122 
-134 GVFRYSSFGAIEI
+134 
-147 PAGTYDFVLFNSKVS
+147 LFNSKVS

-169 VTRVNAG
+169 VTRANAG

-186 VIPASPY
+186 VIPSSPY

-202 HVAAKVKVKLTGYMQ
+202 HVAAKVKVQLTGYMR
-217 FSAGIK
+217 FSAGIA

-235 SSSIYDASTGTW
+235 STSIYDASTGTW

-258 LTYGGSQ
+258 LTYGSSQ
-265 FGGAI
+265 PGAI

-304 GTIYNQNMTNTSL
+304 GTIYNQNMTGANL

-327 DQNGSYVLNVKLMY
+327 DQNGSYVLNVDLMY

-385 GGADAT
+385 GGANAT
-391 YAWTSMSY
+391 YVWTSIPHQTSY
-399 ATWHGTFPG
+399 GTWPSITQ
-408 KVNLWFLHNKTVL
+408 LWDLHNKTV
-421 NEDINISFF
+421 INHDYDISFY

-445 RDNTTIKGNDT
+445 TNNTTIKGNDT

-508 LLTNKN
+508 LLTKKN
-514 TCRWQATLAHAAFTQ
+514 MCRWQGTLAHAAFTQ
-529 VGGTSIVAKKIYW
+529 VGGTSIIAKKIYW
-542 SSTELKFLPR
+542 SSTELRYLPK
-552 PDCCRLGAALDL
+552 PTCCWGATVLDL
-564 SHLPVR
+564 SKPTALLG
-570 IYFGGGRYN
+570 YFGRGRYEAV
-579 TMKELNQG
+579 KELNQG

>member
-1 MKRKTLIRTGLLF
+1 MKIKRLTDCLLLLL
-14 MAAVLFTA
+14 AAGILAA

-71 EKIGRQ
+71 EKIGQQ
-77 VIGLGNGILAQCTLQ
+77 VIGLGNRILAQCTLQ
-92 RDTTKQLKTI
+92 RDTTKQLQTI

-169 VTRVNAG
+169 VTRANAG

-202 HVAAKVKVKLTGYMQ
+202 HVAAKVKVKLTGYMS
-217 FSAGIK
+217 FSAGIA

-258 LTYGGSQ
+258 LTYGASQ
-265 FGGAI
+265 NGPMIPQLGTPQVATAI
-270 TPGLGRTS
+270 
-278 FIAASSEDAFF
+278 EDAFF

-317 TFAPKTPLQL
+317 TFAPKTLLQL

-371 VSQSRHMAVALENA
+371 ISQSKHMAVALEDA
-385 GGADAT
+385 GGGTKYRWTNRAYDWNTGFIGGQGYYCSNKSHYLHRTSPYNFTQA
-391 YAWTSMSY
+391 YAMEGGY
-399 ATWHGTFPG
+399 A
-408 KVNLWFLHNKTVL
+408 
-421 NEDINISFF
+421 
-430 VLENGNSVTWDAAES
+430 VTWDAAAS
-445 RDNTTIKGNDT
+445 RDNTTIKANRTD
-456 RFPAFYAAGH
+456 FPAFYAAGH

-481 VGKKWYLAALGE
+481 VGKKWFLPAPGE
-493 WKYVCS
+493 WRYVYT
-499 ALGFGETAD
+499 ALGFGDPAQ
-508 LLTNKN
+508 LTKSAA
-514 TCRWQATLAHAAFTQ
+514 RWSGTLANSAFMQ
-529 VGGTSIVAKKIYW
+529 VGGSHINAYQWTTLETPIAADLNCGYVTAINCGYGAIALNPYMNIY
-542 SSTELKFLPR
+542 SAVCL
-552 PDCCRLGAALDL
+552 
-564 SHLPVR
+564 
-570 IYFGGGRYN
+570 
-579 TMKELNQG
+579 
-587 YTVRPFIIYD
+587 VRPFIIYD

>member
-35 DDGKKVNIA
+35 DDGKKVNIV

-122 TLRGELIGNVVG
+122 TLRGELVGNVVG

-169 VTRVNAG
+169 VTRANAG

-202 HVAAKVKVKLTGYMQ
+202 HVAAKVKVQLTGYTS
-217 FSAGIK
+217 FPAGIA

-235 SSSIYDASTGTW
+235 STSIYDASTGTW
-247 SLGTGAATTDN
+247 SLGTGAATSDA
-258 LTYGGSQ
+258 LTYGASQ
-265 FGGAI
+265 LQAR
-270 TPGLGRTS
+270 TPHVGRLSVAT
-278 FIAASSEDAFF
+278 ATEDAFF

-298 KLTFTA
+298 KLSFTA
-304 GTIYNQNMTNTSL
+304 GSIYNLNVAGKSL
-317 TFAPKTPLQL
+317 TFTPKTPLQL
-327 DQNGSYVLNVKLMY
+327 DQNGAYVLNVNLMY
-341 RFLYLMSDG
+341 RILYLMSDG
-350 TRGFIDKT
+350 SRGFFEDT

-371 VSQSRHMAVALENA
+371 VSRSKHLAVALENA
-385 GGADAT
+385 GGNAT
-391 YAWTSMSY
+391 YRWTNRGYDWQNGPSGGYYRTNKY
-399 ATWHGTFPG
+399 AITYVGTSTPVSQALSLG
-408 KVNLWFLHNKTVL
+408 SGYST
-421 NEDINISFF
+421 
-430 VLENGNSVTWDAAES
+430 TWDASAS
-445 RDNTTIKGNDT
+445 MDNTTIKGNRTD
-456 RFPAFYAAGH
+456 FPAFYAAGH

-481 VGKKWYLAALGE
+481 VGKKWFLPSLSDWNYIFT
-493 WKYVCS
+493 
-499 ALGFGETAD
+499 ALGFTN
-508 LLTNKN
+508 LT
-514 TCRWQATLAHAAFTQ
+514 RWGVNRCDGLPLCNLAFMQ
-529 VGGTSIVAKKIYW
+529 VGGSSLLVSSGNDPYWTNTETCHLNNGVYYANHAVALRVQPNNALLPSKDSGTLTSLYGP
-542 SSTELKFLPR
+542 TNL
-552 PDCCRLGAALDL
+552 
-564 SHLPVR
+564 
-570 IYFGGGRYN
+570 
-579 TMKELNQG
+579 
-587 YTVRPFIIYD
+587 VRPFIIYD

>member
-1 MKRKTLIRTGLLF
+1 MKIKRLTDCFLLLL
-14 MAAVLFTA
+14 AAGMLVA

-77 VIGLGNGILAQCTLQ
+77 IIGLGNGILAQCTLQ

-169 VTRVNAG
+169 VTRANAG

-202 HVAAKVKVKLTGYMQ
+202 HVAAKVKVKLTGYMK
-217 FSAGIK
+217 FSGIA

-247 SLGTGAATTDN
+247 SLGTGAATNDA

-265 FGGAI
+265 NGPLIPHVGYPQVA
-270 TPGLGRTS
+270 TAT
-278 FIAASSEDAFF
+278 EDAFF

-317 TFAPKTPLQL
+317 TFVPKTPLQL

-350 TRGFIDKT
+350 TRGLIDKT

-371 VSQSRHMAVALENA
+371 VSRSKHLAVALEDA
-385 GGADAT
+385 GGGTKYRWTNRAYEWSTGWGGHGYYRSNKSHYLPRESFNFTQA
-391 YAWTSMSY
+391 YAMEGGY
-399 ATWHGTFPG
+399 A
-408 KVNLWFLHNKTVL
+408 
-421 NEDINISFF
+421 
-430 VLENGNSVTWDAAES
+430 VTWDAAAS
-445 RDNTTIKGNDT
+445 RDNTTIKGDRT
-456 RFPAFYAAGH
+456 DFPAFYAAGH

-481 VGKKWYLAALGE
+481 VGKKWFLPAPGE
-493 WKYVCS
+493 WRYVYT
-499 ALGFGETAD
+499 ALGFGDPAQ
-508 LLTNKN
+508 LTKQSVAWSGTSANS
-514 TCRWQATLAHAAFTQ
+514 AFIQ
-529 VGGTSIVAKKIYW
+529 VGGSHIRGNGYYWTCLETVRSDGLKCDNLVAIRCAYSTITLIPTKNIY
-542 SSTELKFLPR
+542 SDVCF
-552 PDCCRLGAALDL
+552 
-564 SHLPVR
+564 
-570 IYFGGGRYN
+570 
-579 TMKELNQG
+579 
-587 YTVRPFIIYD
+587 VRPFIIYD

>member
-169 VTRVNAG
+169 VTRANAG

-202 HVAAKVKVKLTGYMQ
+202 HVAAKVKVKLTGYMK
-217 FSAGIK
+217 FSGIA

-258 LTYGGSQ
+258 LTYGASQ
-265 FGGAI
+265 NGPMIPQLGTPQVATAI
-270 TPGLGRTS
+270 
-278 FIAASSEDAFF
+278 EDAFF

-304 GTIYNQNMTNTSL
+304 GTIYNQNMTNASL
-317 TFAPKTPLQL
+317 TFAPKTALQL
-327 DQNGSYVLNVKLMY
+327 EQNGSYVLNVNLMY

-371 VSQSRHMAVALENA
+371 ISQSRHMAVALENA
-385 GGADAT
+385 GGGTKYRWTDRAYDWNIGMGHGYYCSNKSHYLHRTSPYNFTQA
-391 YAWTSMSY
+391 YAMEGGY
-399 ATWHGTFPG
+399 A
-408 KVNLWFLHNKTVL
+408 
-421 NEDINISFF
+421 
-430 VLENGNSVTWDAAES
+430 VTWDAAAS
-445 RDNTTIKGNDT
+445 RDNTTIKANRTD
-456 RFPAFYAAGH
+456 FPAFYAAGH

-481 VGKKWYLAALGE
+481 VGKKWFLPAPGE
-493 WKYVCS
+493 WRYVYT
-499 ALGFGETAD
+499 ALGFGDPAQ
-508 LLTNKN
+508 LTKSAA
-514 TCRWQATLAHAAFTQ
+514 RWSGTLANSAFMQ
-529 VGGTSIVAKKIYW
+529 VGGSHINAYQWTTLETPIAADLNCGYVTAINCGYGAIALNPYMNIY
-542 SSTELKFLPR
+542 SDICL
-552 PDCCRLGAALDL
+552 
-564 SHLPVR
+564 
-570 IYFGGGRYN
+570 
-579 TMKELNQG
+579 
-587 YTVRPFIIYD
+587 VRPFIIYD

>member
-35 DDGKKVNIA
+35 NDGKKVNIA

-169 VTRVNAG
+169 VTRANAG

-202 HVAAKVKVKLTGYMQ
+202 HVAAKVKVKLTGYMK
-217 FSAGIK
+217 FSAGIA

-247 SLGTGAATTDN
+247 SLGTGAATSDA
-258 LTYGGSQ
+258 LTYGASQ
-265 FGGAI
+265 FQAI
-270 TPGLGRTS
+270 PNVGRLSVAT
-278 FIAASSEDAFF
+278 ATEDAFF

-317 TFAPKTPLQL
+317 TFTPKTPLQL

-341 RFLYLMSDG
+341 NFLYLMSDG
-350 TRGFIDKT
+350 TRGLIDKT

-385 GGADAT
+385 GGGTKYRWTDRAYDWNIGMGHGYYCSNKSHYLHRTSPYNFTQA
-391 YAWTSMSY
+391 YAMEGGY
-399 ATWHGTFPG
+399 A
-408 KVNLWFLHNKTVL
+408 
-421 NEDINISFF
+421 
-430 VLENGNSVTWDAAES
+430 VTWDAAAS
-445 RDNTTIKGNDT
+445 RDNTTIKANRTD
-456 RFPAFYAAGH
+456 FPAFYAAGH

-481 VGKKWYLAALGE
+481 VGKKWFLPAPGE
-493 WKYVCS
+493 WRYVYT
-499 ALGFGETAD
+499 ALGFGDPAQ
-508 LLTNKN
+508 LTKSAA
-514 TCRWQATLAHAAFTQ
+514 RWSGTLANSAFMQ
-529 VGGTSIVAKKIYW
+529 VGGSHINAYQWTTLETPIAADLNCGYVTAINCGYGAIALNPYMNIY
-542 SSTELKFLPR
+542 SAVCL
-552 PDCCRLGAALDL
+552 
-564 SHLPVR
+564 
-570 IYFGGGRYN
+570 
-579 TMKELNQG
+579 
-587 YTVRPFIIYD
+587 VRPFIIYD

>member
-92 RDTTKQLKTI
+92 HDTTKQLKTI

-122 TLRGELIGNVVG
+122 TLRGELVGNVVG

-169 VTRVNAG
+169 VTRANAG

-202 HVAAKVKVKLTGYMQ
+202 HVAAKVKVKLTGYMG
-217 FSAGIK
+217 FSGIA

-247 SLGTGAATTDN
+247 SLGTGAATSDA
-258 LTYGGSQ
+258 LTYGASQ
-265 FGGAI
+265 FQAI
-270 TPGLGRTS
+270 PNVGRLSVAT
-278 FIAASSEDAFF
+278 ATEDAFF

-317 TFAPKTPLQL
+317 TFAPKTLLQL

-371 VSQSRHMAVALENA
+371 VSQSRHMAVALEDA
-385 GGADAT
+385 GGGTKYRWTDRAYDWNIGMGHGYYCSNKSHYLHRTSPYNFTQA
-391 YAWTSMSY
+391 YAMEGGY
-399 ATWHGTFPG
+399 A
-408 KVNLWFLHNKTVL
+408 
-421 NEDINISFF
+421 
-430 VLENGNSVTWDAAES
+430 VTWDAAAS
-445 RDNTTIKGNDT
+445 RDNTTIKGNRTD
-456 RFPAFYAAGH
+456 FPAFYAAGH

-481 VGKKWYLAALGE
+481 VGKKWFLPAFGE
-493 WKYVCS
+493 WKYVYT
-499 ALGFGETAD
+499 ALGFGDPAR
-508 LLTNKN
+508 LIGPSA
-514 TCRWQATLAHAAFTQ
+514 RWSGVLANSAFTQ
-529 VGGTSIVAKKIYW
+529 VGGSLIDINAYRWTCLETVEHDGLTCFFIPTINHPGNV
-542 SSTELKFLPR
+542 
-552 PDCCRLGAALDL
+552 
-564 SHLPVR
+564 VR
-570 IYFGGGRYN
+570 IRLMNSIYSAVC
-579 TMKELNQG
+579 L
-587 YTVRPFIIYD
+587 VRPFIIYD

>member
-77 VIGLGNGILAQCTLQ
+77 VIDLGNGILAQCTLQ

-169 VTRVNAG
+169 VTRANAG

-202 HVAAKVKVKLTGYMQ
+202 HVAAKVKVKLTGYMS
-217 FSAGIK
+217 FSAGIA

-258 LTYGGSQ
+258 LTYGASQ
-265 FGGAI
+265 NGPMIPQLGTPQVATAI
-270 TPGLGRTS
+270 
-278 FIAASSEDAFF
+278 EDAFF

-317 TFAPKTPLQL
+317 TFAPKTLLQL

-371 VSQSRHMAVALENA
+371 ISQSKHMAVALEDA
-385 GGADAT
+385 GGGTKYRWTNRAYDWNTGFIGGQGYYCSNKSHYLHRTSPYNFTQA
-391 YAWTSMSY
+391 YAMEGGY
-399 ATWHGTFPG
+399 A
-408 KVNLWFLHNKTVL
+408 
-421 NEDINISFF
+421 
-430 VLENGNSVTWDAAES
+430 VTWDAAAS
-445 RDNTTIKGNDT
+445 RDNTTIKANRTD
-456 RFPAFYAAGH
+456 FPAFYAAGH

-481 VGKKWYLAALGE
+481 VGKKWFLPAPGE
-493 WKYVCS
+493 WRYVYT
-499 ALGFGETAD
+499 ALGFGDPAQ
-508 LLTNKN
+508 LTKSAA
-514 TCRWQATLAHAAFTQ
+514 RWSGTLANSAFMQ
-529 VGGTSIVAKKIYW
+529 VGGSHINAYQWTTLETPIAADLNCGYVTAINCGYGAIALNPYMNIY
-542 SSTELKFLPR
+542 SAVCL
-552 PDCCRLGAALDL
+552 
-564 SHLPVR
+564 
-570 IYFGGGRYN
+570 
-579 TMKELNQG
+579 
-587 YTVRPFIIYD
+587 VRPFIIYD

>member
-14 MAAVLFTA
+14 MAAALFTA

-61 VGVTRAGNQE
+61 VGVTRAGKQE

-169 VTRVNAG
+169 VTRANAG

-202 HVAAKVKVKLTGYMQ
+202 HVAAKVKVKLTGYMP
-217 FSAGIK
+217 FSGIA

-235 SSSIYDASTGTW
+235 STSIYDASTGTW
-247 SLGTGAATTDN
+247 SLGTGVATSDA
-258 LTYGGSQ
+258 LTYGASQ
-265 FGGAI
+265 FQAI
-270 TPGLGRTS
+270 PNVGRLSVAT
-278 FIAASSEDAFF
+278 ATEDAFF

-327 DQNGSYVLNVKLMY
+327 DQNGSYVLNINLMY

-350 TRGFIDKT
+350 TRGLIDKT
-358 TFGGGTKTPIAVV
+358 TFGGGIKTPIAVV
-371 VSQSRHMAVALENA
+371 VSRSKHLAVALEDA
-385 GGADAT
+385 GGGMK
-391 YAWTSMSY
+391 YRWTSRAYDHPGGYYRSNKSHYLPSVSFNYTQAYTMEGGY
-399 ATWHGTFPG
+399 A
-408 KVNLWFLHNKTVL
+408 
-421 NEDINISFF
+421 
-430 VLENGNSVTWDAAES
+430 VTWDAAAS
-445 RDNTTIKGNDT
+445 RDNTSIKGDRT
-456 RFPAFYAAGH
+456 DFPAFYAAGH

-481 VGKKWYLAALGE
+481 VGKKWFLPAPGE
-493 WKYVCS
+493 WRYVYT
-499 ALGFGETAD
+499 ALGFGNPA
-508 LLTNKN
+508 LLTKAGAP
-514 TCRWQATLAHAAFTQ
+514 CSLTLANSAFIQ
-529 VGGTSIVAKKIYW
+529 VGGSRIIFYPNHYWTSLEVVESGGLYCLYASAIRYVNDGIRLVLTKSIY
-542 SSTELKFLPR
+542 SDVCL
-552 PDCCRLGAALDL
+552 
-564 SHLPVR
+564 
-570 IYFGGGRYN
+570 
-579 TMKELNQG
+579 
-587 YTVRPFIIYD
+587 VRPFIIYD

>member
-14 MAAVLFTA
+14 MAAALLTA

-77 VIGLGNGILAQCTLQ
+77 ILDLGNGILAQCTLQ

-169 VTRVNAG
+169 VTRANAG

-202 HVAAKVKVKLTGYMQ
+202 HVAAKVKVKLSGYMG
-217 FSAGIK
+217 FSGVT
-223 ATLASVNATDVP
+223 ATLASINATDIP
-235 SSSIYDASTGTW
+235 ASSIYDASTGTW
-247 SLGTGAATTDN
+247 SLGTGAATSDA
-258 LTYGGSQ
+258 LTYTANQTSSV
-265 FGGAI
+265 
-270 TPGLGRTS
+270 TPGKPDVYS
-278 FIAASSEDAFF
+278 ICNEDLFF

-304 GTIYNQNMTNTSL
+304 GSIYIQNVAGKSL

-327 DQNGSYVLNVKLMY
+327 DMNGSYVLNVTVMY

-350 TRGFIDKT
+350 TRGFLDKT
-358 TFGGGTKTPIAVV
+358 TFGGGMKTPIAVV
-371 VSQSRHMAVALENA
+371 ISQSKHLAMALENA
-385 GGADAT
+385 GGKDAK
-391 YAWTSMSY
+391 YAWTSMGLNY
-399 ATWHGTFPG
+399 TIGTPPFTSE
-408 KVNLWFLHNKTVL
+408 VWRRM
-421 NEDINISFF
+421 
-430 VLENGNSVTWDAAES
+430 NSVLCQTSSALLALEDGYNTTWSAAYS
-445 RDNTTIKGNDT
+445 ADNTTIKGDDPQY
-456 RFPAFYAAGH
+456 PAFYAAGH
-466 YTPTLPTGVNLTGKM
+466 YTPTLPTGVSLTGKM
-481 VGKKWYLAALGE
+481 VGKKWFLAAAGE
-493 WKYVCS
+493 WKR
-499 ALGFGETAD
+499 ALPVLGLVKHEYLFGGGWK
-508 LLTNKN
+508 LF
-514 TCRWQATLAHAAFTQ
+514 WHFHLANIAFKQ
-529 VGGTSIVAKKIYW
+529 VGGDVFHWKPSNYQYWTSSEVSQNGVSVYWGTAVSTWSPTEAYIANRQLGSTSGVHDAKL
-542 SSTELKFLPR
+542 S
-552 PDCCRLGAALDL
+552 DALL
-564 SHLPVR
+564 
-570 IYFGGGRYN
+570 
-579 TMKELNQG
+579 
-587 YTVRPFIIYD
+587 VRPFITYD